1 MIREIASV
9 QIAPSGIDW
18 QAQAQRWRV
27 LLLAILLAV
36 LPWIVPSQ
44 ALAVNILIYGLYA
57 TGFNLLFGFTGM
69 LSFGHAA
76 FLGAGAYGTGIAL
89 AKFGVGW
96 FGALAAG
103 VVISGV
109 LALVIGALSIRS
121 RVIYF
126 SMVTLAFAQLVYYV
140 ALQASGWTGGEN
152 GLRGLTVSVLHAG
165 PLTLN
170 FLDPRVK
177 YYVILAFVVVALWA
191 ISRLLNA
198 PFGAAIEAIRENE
211 SRASAC
217 GYDVKR
223 IKLTAFTLSGLICG
237 LAGGLDALHLS
248 IVPIDTLSY
257 QTSGLAVIMVL
268 LGGAGTFLGPFIG
281 AAIFLLMED
290 VFSLW
295 TPHWQLF
302 VGVFFILAVLFL
314 PQGVW
319 GTLVAWRKGRES

>member
-1 MIREIASV
+1 MIRDIASV
-9 QIAPSGIDW
+9 QIAPNRIDW
-18 QAQAQRWRV
+18 PMLAQRWRV
-27 LLLAILLAV
+27 LLLAVGLAL

-44 ALAVNILIYGLYA
+44 ALAVNILIFGLYA

-76 FLGAGAYGTGIAL
+76 FFGAGAYGAGIAL
-89 AKFGVGW
+89 ASFGIGW
-96 FGALAAG
+96 FGAIAIG
-103 VVISGV
+103 VAVSGV
-109 LALVIGALSIRS
+109 LAFLIGALSIRS
-121 RVIYF
+121 RGIYF
-126 SMVTLAFAQLVYYV
+126 SMVTLALAQLVYYV
-140 ALQASGWTGGEN
+140 AFQASGWTGGEN
-152 GLRGLTVSVLHAG
+152 GLRGLTVSTLHIG
-165 PLTLN
+165 PLALN
-170 FLDPRVK
+170 FLDPAVK
-177 YYVILAFVVVALWA
+177 YYVILVFVVAALWA

-211 SRASAC
+211 GRALAC

-223 IKLTAFTLSGLICG
+223 IKLISFTLSGLICG
-237 LAGGLDALHLS
+237 LAGALNALHLS

-268 LGGAGTFLGPFIG
+268 LGGAGTFLGPFVG

-290 VFSLW
+290 IFSIW

-302 VGVFFILAVLFL
+302 VGTFFILAVLFL

-319 GTLVAWRKGRES
+319 GTLVAWRKGRAS